1 VDDRELEVPVDDPV
15 EAGVVDE
22 CAPVLLFVSFA
33 CFSLGI
39 GSDGEG
45 LLGLFGSL
53 ESSPACN

>member
-1 VDDRELEVPVDDPV
+1 MDDRELEVPVDDPV

-22 CAPVLLFVSFA
+22 CALVLLFVSFA
-33 CFSLGI
+33 CVSLGI

-53 ESSPACN
+53 EPSPACN